1 MSDYIKL
8 NVGGT
13 IFETTKTTLK
23 SDPDS
28 SLARMFDADSGRQPA
43 MMVGDSYFIDSCP
56 NAFRV
61 ILHWLRVKQVVLEG
75 MLAEDVLPYADFFNI
90 VPLSEKLVLK
100 QEEAKLLSLKKRN
113 VPLNCKYCSYIT
125 EDISQLE
132 KHQQDCYHESI
143 KKIRCPECNY
153 PPRAANA
160 NLDVQIALLSLH
172 EKQEHELERMKALE
186 RMKRA

>member
-23 SDPDS
+23 SDPES
-28 SLARMFDADSGRQPA
+28 SLARMFDADSDRQPA

-90 VPLSEKLVLK
+90 VPLSEKLVLIKK
-100 QEEAKLLSLKKRN
+100 QEVTALEEAKLLSLKKPSL
-113 VPLNCKYCSYIT
+113 PLKCKYCSYIA
-125 EDISQLE
+125 EDISQLNW
-132 KHQQDCYHESI
+132 HQQDCFNASI
-143 KKIRCPECNY
+143 LRCP
-153 PPRAANA
+153 
-160 NLDVQIALLSLH
+160 Q
-172 EKQEHELERMKALE
+172 
-186 RMKRA
+186 